1 MSRERARKSERGQT
15 LVSNNGGM
23 LACAA
28 RTNCP
33 TVKTSTPCTVPGTS
47 GGNVVSGWTLTVET
61 SCLAFCLPCRWILV
75 GKGV

>member
-33 TVKTSTPCTVPGTS
+33 TVKTIRHAQYQERPVAT
-47 GGNVVSGWTLTVET
+47 
-61 SCLAFCLPCRWILV
+61 
-75 GKGV
+75 